1 MAKLE
6 QQGKSV
12 RVVSMPCLDLFKEMP
27 KEKQQKI
34 IGNPKK
40 VIAVEA
46 GLGTSIKEALMD
58 YKPSFVGID
67 QFGLSAPCNDVF
79 NHFNITVDEICNK
92 ALG

>member
-1 MAKLE
+1 
-6 QQGKSV
+6 
-12 RVVSMPCLDLFKEMP
+12 MP

-79 NHFNITVDEICNK
+79 NHFNIIVDEICNK